1 LKKAIV
7 SVINDLTTDQR
18 VHKHCL
24 LLQRKGYD
32 VTLIGR
38 HTSVSRPLDDRPY
51 ATVRMRLPFERGPL
65 FYASY
70 NIGLFVQLLFRK
82 ADLLFSNDL
91 DTLLPNY
98 LVSRV
103 KRVPLIYDSHE
114 YFTEVPELAGRP
126 AVQRVWQRL
135 ENWLLPKLKYTVTV
149 NRSIAQLY
157 RQRFDIDMVVL
168 RNIPESKPVAS
179 RPSKAE
185 LGLPVE
191 GKLVI
196 LQGSGINMHR
206 GAEEAVLAMQY
217 VDGVTL
223 LILGSGD
230 VVATLKQMVIEHG
243 LSGKVLFRDRMPYAE
258 MMAHT
263 RLADLGLTLDRDT
276 NINYRY
282 SLPNK
287 LFDYIHAGI
296 PVLASDLV
304 EVDRIVKQYGIGD
317 SIQELTP
324 ENLANKITEMLHSE
338 KYVEWK
344 ANCAKATAEL
354 NWETESKELAEII
367 DRIHG

>member
-1 LKKAIV
+1 M
-7 SVINDLTTDQR
+7 SVINDLSTDQR

-24 LLQRKGYD
+24 LLQSKGYD

-38 HTSVSRPLDDRPY
+38 VTSVSRPLDDRSY

-70 NIGLFVQLLFRK
+70 NIGLFFQLLFRK

-98 LVSRV
+98 LISRV
-103 KRVPLIYDSHE
+103 KRMPLIYDSHE
-114 YFTEVPELAGRP
+114 YFTEVPELVSRP
-126 AVQRVWQRL
+126 KVQRVWQRL
-135 ENWLLPKLKYTVTV
+135 ENWLLPKLKNTVTV
-149 NRSIAQLY
+149 NRSIAELY
-157 RQRFDIDMVVL
+157 RQRFGIEMVVL
-168 RNIPESKPVAS
+168 RNIPELRSIQKS
-179 RPSKAE
+179 STKAE
-185 LGLPVE
+185 LGLPTA

-206 GAEEAVLAMQY
+206 GAEEAVQAMQY
-217 VDGVTL
+217 VNGVTL

-230 VVATLKQMVIEHG
+230 VVATLKKMVGELG
-243 LSGKVLFRDRMPYAE
+243 LSDKVLFKDRMPYAE

-296 PVLASDLV
+296 PVVASDLV
-304 EVDRIVKQYGIGD
+304 EVNRIVNQHDIGD
-317 SIQELTP
+317 SIKDLTP
-324 ENLANKITEMLHSE
+324 ESLAMKITEMLHSE
-338 KYVEWK
+338 RYAQWK

-354 NWETESKELAEII
+354 NWETEAQQLSEMI
-367 DRIHG
+367 DRINV